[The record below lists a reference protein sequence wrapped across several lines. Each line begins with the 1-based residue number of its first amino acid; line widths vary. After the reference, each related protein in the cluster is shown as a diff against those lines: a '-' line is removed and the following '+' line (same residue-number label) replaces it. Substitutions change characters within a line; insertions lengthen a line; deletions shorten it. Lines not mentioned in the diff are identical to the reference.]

1 MQRMVNQIDTA
12 QDSPELKKQLHSI
25 QHYTQQLVKDTRGYI
40 KDLHELP
47 VPPSQSEARQRRMQ
61 RERLQDEFT
70 STLNIF
76 QAAQRSAAFKEKEQV
91 RKVKDQVYAEAM
103 SGECFLIKENCAC
116 NYLAPIQNR
125 LILMINMLIKISK
138 VIIYCINYEVLYIYE
153 IIVLAVR

>member
-40 KDLHELP
+40 KDLHDLP
-47 VPPSQSEARQRRMQ
+47 APTNQSEIRQRRMQ

-91 RKVKDQVYAEAM
+91 RKAKDQVYAEAM
-103 SGECFLIKENCAC
+103 SGNYKYLYYFLIQKINFFVR
-116 NYLAPIQNR
+116 YLI
-125 LILMINMLIKISK
+125 
-138 VIIYCINYEVLYIYE
+138 
-153 IIVLAVR
+153 